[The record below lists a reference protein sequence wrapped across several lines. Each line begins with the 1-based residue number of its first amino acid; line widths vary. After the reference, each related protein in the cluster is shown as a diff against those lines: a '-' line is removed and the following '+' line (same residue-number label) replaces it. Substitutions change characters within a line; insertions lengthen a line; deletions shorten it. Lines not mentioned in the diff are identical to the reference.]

1 MVEEKRVKELQKK
14 YKFPT
19 EQEVSDEIE
28 VQKNVV
34 KNLNYIMFKYDIK
47 VQKDLADILDI
58 GAPQLTKIGNCETS
72 SQSRLK
78 LR

>member
-58 GAPQLTKIGNCETS
+58 GAPQFT
-72 SQSRLK
+72 
-78 LR
+78 